1 MERELGVE
9 KVLIFKNYFPNNNVD
24 AISKRKHHV
33 HHRYKKKE
41 IHEINKLSQYAFNA
55 EFLYEMQAKKESF
68 VGNSRFRTRKT
79 NESKNPT
86 VLEKG
91 KKGISLEELVRKVM
105 ASKEMKEKIRKE
117 KYIPDLYED
126 D

>member
-1 MERELGVE
+1 ML
-9 KVLIFKNYFPNNNVD
+9 FPKENIMFTTD
-24 AISKRKHHV
+24 I
-33 HHRYKKKE
+33 KKKKYM
-41 IHEINKLSQYAFNA
+41 KLTNYHNMHSMLK
-55 EFLYEMQAKKESF
+55 FLYEMQAKKESF